1 MATSGDQEL
10 VAKDELAKVGGLD
23 KAEALLAYVEATPDR
38 DSASGILREDPII
51 GGIGGKRLSK
61 ATGVDVA
68 RAAKGAMASR
78 EDVPAKL
85 AAAVK
90 AAKANGVG

>member
-1 MATSGDQEL
+1 MR
-10 VAKDELAKVGGLD
+10 VAA
-23 KAEALLAYVEATPDR
+23 ANPDR

-61 ATGVDVA
+61 PTGVDVA